1 MDIHHAC
8 SGITYPRECIPSAVH
23 ISTCTWIST
32 MHARTYPIPENVSPS
47 YLHIYTCIWISCNY
61 YACWTEAIPE
71 NVSYGAWIST
81 CVLGPNVSQKMYL
94 HLPYTSPGGYV
105 WGRGYITWD
114 RSIHRL
120 HTSTGG
126 YTPVFYY
133 RKTYTLIS
141 N

>member
-1 MDIHHAC
+1 MLGHNL
-8 SGITYPRECIPSAVH
+8 SQRMYPHLPYISPPVH
-23 ISTCTWIST
+23 GYPLSI

-71 NVSYGAWIST
+71 NVSYGACIST
-81 CVLGPNVSQKMYL
+81 CVLGPNVSQRTYP

-105 WGRGYITWD
+105 RGRGYITWD